1 MGFIALGAM
10 RRPSIADPRGG
21 VIRRRGGPSPP
32 CSPRGNLLTR
42 AAKENIHGCGRSG
55 ARGSAFGFA
64 RPPAVLSRG
73 GGRRGSLFGSSW
85 GFRAASGFGANAGE
99 ARRGGRLRLAS
110 VRARRKRA
118 LIVLGRHLL
127 AEFHDCGADALD
139 DPARVERLMNEAARL
154 SGATVVRSVFHAF
167 SPHGVSGVVV
177 VEESHLAVH
186 TWPEYRYA
194 AVDYFYCG
202 DLDCGAAL
210 RRLEEGLLAARVET
224 KEVARGVVRRRE
236 ASLSLPFAPGGE

>member
-1 MGFIALGAM
+1 M
-10 RRPSIADPRGG
+10 
-21 VIRRRGGPSPP
+21 
-32 CSPRGNLLTR
+32 
-42 AAKENIHGCGRSG
+42 
-55 ARGSAFGFA
+55 
-64 RPPAVLSRG
+64 
-73 GGRRGSLFGSSW
+73 
-85 GFRAASGFGANAGE
+85 
-99 ARRGGRLRLAS
+99 
-110 VRARRKRA
+110 
-118 LIVLGRHLL
+118 IVLGRHLL

-139 DPARVERLMNEAARL
+139 DPARIERLMNEAARL